1 MVLKD
6 TASCA
11 TAGSLN
17 MDGGWVRRP
26 SDDPENKTKQT
37 NKQTNKKNTIKVLY
51 KIPTL
56 LWASILVF
64 FGYPAPPSERSPL
77 RLTNRSTFPFLLQF
91 GLRNTICEDKE
102 RRYIW

>member
-26 SDDPENKTKQT
+26 SDDPENKQT
-37 NKQTNKKNTIKVLY
+37 NKTTFMVLHI
-51 KIPTL
+51 IPTL
-56 LWASILVF
+56 L
-64 FGYPAPPSERSPL
+64 
-77 RLTNRSTFPFLLQF
+77 
-91 GLRNTICEDKE
+91 
-102 RRYIW
+102 

>member
-37 NKQTNKKNTIKVLY
+37 NQKKSNLRCYIKSKSQLY
-51 KIPTL
+51 FEHLFWYSLVTL
-56 LWASILVF
+56 HPHLNEASFV
-64 FGYPAPPSERSPL
+64 
-77 RLTNRSTFPFLLQF
+77 
-91 GLRNTICEDKE
+91 
-102 RRYIW
+102 

>member
-1 MVLKD
+1 MKD

-37 NKQTNKKNTIKVLY
+37 NKKDTFKVLY
-51 KIPTL
+51 KIPTKTAARLAL
-56 LWASILVF
+56 L
-64 FGYPAPPSERSPL
+64 G
-77 RLTNRSTFPFLLQF
+77 
-91 GLRNTICEDKE
+91 E
-102 RRYIW
+102 RRSAEREAVGSNPGRTNTQGL

>member
-26 SDDPENKTKQT
+26 SDDPENKTEQT
-37 NKQTNKKNTIKVLY
+37 NKHHTFKVLY

-56 LWASILVF
+56 L
-64 FGYPAPPSERSPL
+64 
-77 RLTNRSTFPFLLQF
+77 
-91 GLRNTICEDKE
+91 
-102 RRYIW
+102 

>member
-37 NKQTNKKNTIKVLY
+37 NKQKITFKVLY
-51 KIPTL
+51 KIKIPTL
-56 LWASILVF
+56 L
-64 FGYPAPPSERSPL
+64 
-77 RLTNRSTFPFLLQF
+77 
-91 GLRNTICEDKE
+91 
-102 RRYIW
+102 